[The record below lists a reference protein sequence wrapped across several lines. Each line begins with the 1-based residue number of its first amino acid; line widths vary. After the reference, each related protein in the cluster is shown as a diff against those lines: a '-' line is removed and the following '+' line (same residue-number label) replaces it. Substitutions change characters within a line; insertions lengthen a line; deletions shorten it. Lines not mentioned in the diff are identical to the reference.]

1 MKRCAVLVSGF
12 GSNLQAL
19 IDAGDALG
27 GDIAVVISNR
37 DQVEALKRADRAGIA
52 NHYLN
57 PKGFSSRDD
66 FDAGLADLLDDYAP
80 DLLVLAGYMRIL
92 NPAFVRRFS
101 DRMLNLHPSL
111 LPRYPGLN
119 THARVLA
126 AGDDEHGSTVHFV
139 TEALDG
145 GPPVI
150 QYRFK
155 IDPTDTEASLSARVL
170 AGEHMILPQAV
181 NWFLTDRLWYADEQ
195 VTFDGEPLDM
205 PVVIDAE
212 TNAENNLVGGFSR
225 D

>member
-1 MKRCAVLVSGF
+1 LKRCAVLVSGY
-12 GSNLQAL
+12 GSNLQTL

-27 GDIAVVISNR
+27 GDIAVVASNR
-37 DQVEALKRADRAGIA
+37 NGVEALKRAERASIA

-57 PKGFSSRDD
+57 PKDFSNRDA
-66 FDAGLADLLDDYAP
+66 FDAGLAKLLDNYAP

-92 NPAFVRRFS
+92 NPAFVQRFS

-119 THARVLA
+119 THARALA

-150 QYRFK
+150 QYRLK
-155 IDPTDTEASLSARVL
+155 IDSSDTEASLSARVL
-170 AGEHMILPQAV
+170 AGEHVILPQAV
-181 NWFLTDRLWYADEQ
+181 NWFLSGRLQYQQGQVILDGKPLKGPMVIQAEQ
-195 VTFDGEPLDM
+195 TCGRAKP
-205 PVVIDAE
+205 A
-212 TNAENNLVGGFSR
+212 AK
-225 D
+225 